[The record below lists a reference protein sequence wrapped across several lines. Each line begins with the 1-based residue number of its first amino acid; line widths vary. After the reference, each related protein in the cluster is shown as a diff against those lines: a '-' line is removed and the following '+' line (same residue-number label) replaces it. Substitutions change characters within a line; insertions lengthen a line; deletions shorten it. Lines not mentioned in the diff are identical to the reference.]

1 MRKATSMPGSSPT
14 MPEPPNALD
23 RGLSPV
29 VRVAPAKV
37 NLSLAVTGRTADGF
51 HTLHTVMIPLGL
63 ADRLSVARAH
73 GRTDSLAV
81 TGLDAGPQD
90 DTLLQVGPQF
100 LDGVGRR
107 PIEIRRRPGVRHHR
121 LPQEGPVQR
130 RCLDWRERRAQARL
144 DQAWPWSLAKQSHRG
159 SRGLAGSAGR

>member
-1 MRKATSMPGSSPT
+1 

-90 DTLLQVGPQF
+90 DNLVVRAIAAARATLRGQ
-100 LDGVGRR
+100 
-107 PIEIRRRPGVRHHR
+107 IEAWPVAAHHR
-121 LPQEGPVQR
+121 
-130 RCLDWRERRAQARL
+130 
-144 DQAWPWSLAKQSHRG
+144 H
-159 SRGLAGSAGR
+159 